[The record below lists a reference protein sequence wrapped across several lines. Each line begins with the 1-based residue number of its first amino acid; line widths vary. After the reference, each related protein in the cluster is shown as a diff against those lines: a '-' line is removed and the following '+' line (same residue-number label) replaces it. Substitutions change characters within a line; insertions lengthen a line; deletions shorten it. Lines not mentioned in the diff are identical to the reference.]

1 MKNIRQFVYAFG
13 LLVLATPALAHHV
26 LGRPAYSLNE
36 DSNTPPSMQVETQ
49 IGNYFVTYMVYPA
62 FPRAGEPGR
71 INLYATHI
79 DTGEPFTGN
88 VTFTVRDDA
97 WFGGAEPE
105 VLGVQPPDDNVFRQ
119 GFVFSDDG
127 DYVIRAEF
135 QADGEPYLVDFP
147 LRIGQPSPVG
157 PITIS
162 VVALLLVLIAAN
174 LFQRKRLQR
183 DRIRA
188 AHRDE
193 RASAAGGEDTP

>member
-1 MKNIRQFVYAFG
+1 MKSFRQFVFACSLAAFMAP
-13 LLVLATPALAHHV
+13 VFAHHV

-71 INLYATHI
+71 INLYASHM
-79 DTGEPFTGN
+79 DSGEPFGGE

-127 DYVIRAEF
+127 DYIIRAEF
-135 QADGEPYLVDFP
+135 QAEGEPYLVDFP

-157 PITIS
+157 PITLA
-162 VVALLLVLIAAN
+162 VVALLMVLIVAN

-193 RASAAGGEDTP
+193 HADSTREEGTP

>member
-1 MKNIRQFVYAFG
+1 MKSLRQFVFACSLF
-13 LLVLATPALAHHV
+13 VLMAPVFAHHV

-71 INLYATHI
+71 INLYASHM
-79 DTGEPFTGN
+79 DSGEPFAGE
-88 VTFTVRDDA
+88 VTFSVRDDV
-97 WFGGAEPE
+97 WFGSAPVE
-105 VLGVQPPDDNVFRQ
+105 VLGVQPQDDSVFRQ
-119 GFVFSDDG
+119 GFVFSEDG

-135 QADGEPYLVDFP
+135 QADGEPYLIDFP
-147 LRIGQPSPVG
+147 LRIGQPSAVG
-157 PITIS
+157 PLT
-162 VVALLLVLIAAN
+162 VAVLALLVVLIAAN

-188 AHRDE
+188 ARREE
-193 RASAAGGEDTP
+193 RTL